1 MKKIKDERLILRNL
15 MNIRIAWIVQ
25 NLAILIFLV
34 YQVIKSQET
43 SGVFT
48 YGNPLWAVFTIGTYT
63 LVVLSVNVSGPME
76 DKEKM
81 THKKIALISMGFFL
95 ITTIF
100 FYFTLLQVHLWI
112 ALISGTVVAIII
124 YGLLRYA
131 NRFRN

>member
-1 MKKIKDERLILRNL
+1 

-34 YQVIKSQET
+34 YQVIRSQDT

-81 THKKIALISMGFFL
+81 TNKKITFISLGVFL

-100 FYFTLLQVHLWI
+100 FYFAFLEVHPLL
-112 ALISGTVVAIII
+112 AFISGIVVAMII